1 MQRCAGLLCAFAN
14 SRDGGI
20 IIAGVDQGFR
30 VRTGFWGDVARGLVR
45 AAADRLSCPVEAA
58 LPARG
63 RLGLAV
69 QGRVRAALPGERRGR
84 GPHAVSCRRGARARS
99 HAGDLDEDLVAGFL
113 SRVREQGGLTEAG
126 DEDVLVHEKVLVP
139 DPATGILRP
148 SLAGLLA
155 LGSCP
160 QQFFP
165 SLNVVVDYWRTG
177 DQDVFEGPIPA
188 MIAGVTMLLAKKAR
202 VGAARRRYLVPALR
216 ECFVNILQHRSYEE
230 ADREMPVLISPVA
243 REFQIEYEGSTLRLD
258 HGGRAQAKDLCRRP

>member
-1 MQRCAGLLCAFAN
+1 M
-14 SRDGGI
+14 
-20 IIAGVDQGFR
+20 
-30 VRTGFWGDVARGLVR
+30 
-45 AAADRLSCPVEAA
+45 
-58 LPARG
+58 
-63 RLGLAV
+63 
-69 QGRVRAALPGERRGR
+69 
-84 GPHAVSCRRGARARS
+84 
-99 HAGDLDEDLVAGFL
+99 AGFL

-139 DPATGILRP
+139 DPAAGILRP

>member
-1 MQRCAGLLCAFAN
+1 MDVRKKAGTPLGPADSQEISRPCTMRDRPSGDSASSSLKEHIMAGKEMTRKAFHAPSYYLHTVICLLIMF
-14 SRDGGI
+14 
-20 IIAGVDQGFR
+20 GF
-30 VRTGFWGDVARGLVR
+30 GQ
-45 AAADRLSCPVEAA
+45 
-58 LPARG
+58 LPAVEPLTP
-63 RLGLAV
+63 LGMNLI
-69 QGRVRAALPGERRGR
+69 GIFFG
-84 GPHAVSCRRGARARS
+84 
-99 HAGDLDEDLVAGFL
+99 
-113 SRVREQGGLTEAG
+113 
-126 DEDVLVHEKVLVP
+126 VLYGWIAIEIVW
-139 DPATGILRP
+139 P

-243 REFQIEYEGSTLRLD
+243 REFQIEYDGSTLRLD